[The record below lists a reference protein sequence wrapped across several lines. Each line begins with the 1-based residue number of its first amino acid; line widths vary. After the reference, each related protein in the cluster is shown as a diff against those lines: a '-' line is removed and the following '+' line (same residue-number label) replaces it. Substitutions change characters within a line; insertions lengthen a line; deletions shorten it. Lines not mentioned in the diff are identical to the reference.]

1 MHMTVVHAHAHVH
14 VHVTV
19 LGSLLAL
26 YVLGIMTCTE
36 PISGSL
42 PFLCQSIW
50 SPKTYQHYNPHQAS
64 TPALAPQPCVTGVLM
79 PSMTLKSFGEVITFH
94 TP

>member
-1 MHMTVVHAHAHVH
+1 MHMTVVHAHAHEH
-14 VHVTV
+14 AHATL

-36 PISGSL
+36 PIISRAL
-42 PFLCQSIW
+42 VLLCKHMESE
-50 SPKTYQHYNPHQAS
+50 TLRTLHQAS
-64 TPALAPQPCVTGVLM
+64 TPALAPQPCITGVLM
-79 PSMTLKSFGEVITFH
+79 PSMMLKSFAEVITFH

>member
-36 PISGSL
+36 PISRAL
-42 PFLCQSIW
+42 PFLCRSIW
-50 SPKTYQHYNPHQAS
+50 SLKTYQHHNPHQAS
-64 TPALAPQPCVTGVLM
+64 TPALAPQPCVTGVL
-79 PSMTLKSFGEVITFH
+79 KSFGEVITFH
-94 TP
+94 AP